1 MGKPIKRI
9 FSFFEEGEGESEGL
23 SLSRSNILALKESG
37 SIPNW
42 LIIQKLEGRGG
53 KGGSLSITNNLALL
67 GLWQHSKLVNP
78 LTAISHLHLIYLYD
92 ITPESHIKVMRIKEM
107 IIN

>member
-53 KGGSLSITNNLALL
+53 GGGQPVYNQQP
-67 GLWQHSKLVNP
+67 G
-78 LTAISHLHLIYLYD
+78 
-92 ITPESHIKVMRIKEM
+92 TPGTVTTLQIG
-107 IIN
+107 

>member
-9 FSFFEEGEGESEGL
+9 FSIFEEGEGEAEGL
-23 SLSRSNILALKESG
+23 SLSRSNIPALKESG

-42 LIIQKLEGRGG
+42 LIIQKIEGRGG

-67 GLWQHSKLVNP
+67 GL
-78 LTAISHLHLIYLYD
+78 
-92 ITPESHIKVMRIKEM
+92 
-107 IIN
+107 